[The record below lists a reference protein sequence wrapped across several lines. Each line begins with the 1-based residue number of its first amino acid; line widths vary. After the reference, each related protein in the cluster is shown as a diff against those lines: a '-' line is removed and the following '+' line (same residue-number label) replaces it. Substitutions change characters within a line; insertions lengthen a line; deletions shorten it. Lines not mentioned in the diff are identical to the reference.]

1 MKARGLLVRWGL
13 GPNSEP
19 ARRLA
24 ALALVVVTLTFCAP
38 AVGQV
43 DADPT
48 ERPSIEAL
56 AIDQPIVVDGRLDE
70 PAWRR
75 AEVGAGFRQ
84 REPREG
90 APASERTEFSIAYT
104 PTTLYVALRAFD
116 RAPGKII
123 AKEMERDAEL
133 ASDDSFVLVFDTFL
147 DGRNS
152 FAFATNPNGARHD
165 ALVTDEGRDVNTEWD
180 GVWSVKARR
189 TTDGWTAEIAI
200 PFATLRF
207 DPALDRWGLN
217 VQRLIRRK
225 SEEVNWAYL
234 PRSAL
239 PITTSGVSHAAAY
252 RVSLAGALTGLAG
265 LRRSRSLDVKPYL
278 IASASE
284 EPPSGTSATDI
295 DGGLD
300 IKWGLTKSVALDLTY
315 NTDFAEVEVDDLQAN
330 LTRFSLFFP
339 EKRDFFLE
347 NAGIFEFGPPQRVP
361 WLPALMKAF
370 FSRRIGL
377 DGGQTVPMEAGARLT
392 GRLGEWNLGVLG
404 VGTGATDLG
413 GRRVPQ
419 TGFAVA
425 RVKRNIG
432 ERSSV
437 GAVFTQRDPATG
449 GAENLYGFDFEIK
462 PTQLLQL
469 NGYWSRSERPGVEGD
484 DASFGAGLGY
494 QGSTLTTSLD
504 FIESQQNF
512 DPGVGFLLRENFR
525 LLNPRLIWQPRIE
538 RGGIR
543 SWYAEGAYRRFERS
557 SDGRLESE
565 ETVVYPFGMVLKTND
580 FWELGAV
587 RTRERLFA
595 PFEIYPGVVIP
606 PGLFEFDGW
615 QLLIVTDASRSVTWR
630 SLNDWG
636 EFYEGDWTS
645 LRQTV
650 GLRLSRLVRASTTWT
665 HHDVEL
671 PQGAFDI
678 NLWSQSLDLSFT
690 PDLRLNMIAQ
700 YNDDAEALGVNLRF
714 HWIYRPG
721 ADIFLVYNENWT
733 ATSLSERSTQ
743 GRQLILKA
751 TYLWQR

>member
-1 MKARGLLVRWGL
+1 MSARFPTHPRARTSRPPKA
-13 GPNSEP
+13 SD
-19 ARRLA
+19 RLA
-24 ALALVVVTLTFCAP
+24 LFVIALTLGAP

-43 DADPT
+43 DADLN
-48 ERPSIEAL
+48 ERPSIGAL

-75 AEVGAGFRQ
+75 AEVGTNFRQ

-116 RAPGKII
+116 RAPGRII

-165 ALVTDEGRDVNTEWD
+165 ALITDEGRDVNEEWD

-189 TTDGWTAEIAI
+189 TTDGWTAEIGI

-239 PITTSGVSHAAAY
+239 PITTSGVSHEAAY

-278 IASASE
+278 IGSGSE
-284 EPPSGTSATDI
+284 APPSRTSTTDL

-300 IKWGLTKSVALDLTY
+300 VKWGLSKSMALDLTY
-315 NTDFAEVEVDDLQAN
+315 NTDFAEVEVDDLQVN

-361 WLPALMKAF
+361 WLPSLMKAF

-377 DGGQTVPMEAGARLT
+377 DGGETVPIEAGGRLT
-392 GRLGEWNLGVLG
+392 GRLGEWNFGVLG
-404 VGTGATDLG
+404 IGTGAADTG
-413 GRRVPQ
+413 GRHAAK

-437 GAVFTQRDPATG
+437 GAIFTQRDPAAA
-449 GAENLYGFDFEIK
+449 GAESLYGFDIELK

-469 NGYWSRSERPGVEGD
+469 NGYWSRSERPGIDGD
-484 DASFGAGLGY
+484 DASFGAGVGY

-504 FIESQQNF
+504 FIESQRNF

-525 LLNPRLIWQPRIE
+525 LFNPRFIWQPRIE

-543 SWYAEGAYRRFERS
+543 SWYAEGAHRRFERS

-565 ETVVYPFGMVLKTND
+565 ETVVYPLGMVLKSND
-580 FWELGAV
+580 FLEFGAI
-587 RTRERLFA
+587 RTKERLFA

-606 PGLFEFDGW
+606 PGLFEFDDW
-615 QLLIVTDASRSVTWR
+615 ELLMLTDASRSVNLR
-630 SLNDWG
+630 SFNNWG
-636 EFYEGDWTS
+636 EFYEGDWIS

-650 GLRLSRLVRASTTWT
+650 GLRLSRLVRASTTWS

-671 PQGAFDI
+671 PQGAFEI
-678 NLWSQSLDLSFT
+678 NLWSQDVDLSFT

-700 YNDDAEALGVNLRF
+700 YNDAAEDLGINVRF

-733 ATSLSERSTQ
+733 APSLSERRTQ

-751 TYLWQR
+751 TWLWQR

>member
-1 MKARGLLVRWGL
+1 MLPFHPSSGNTRLFKLP
-13 GPNSEP
+13 GP
-19 ARRLA
+19 AVLF
-24 ALALVVVTLTFCAP
+24 VVTLTLCAP
-38 AVGQV
+38 AFGQIDV
-43 DADPT
+43 DLT

-56 AIDQPIVVDGRLDE
+56 VVDQPIVVDGRLDE
-70 PAWRR
+70 PVWQQ
-75 AEVGAGFRQ
+75 AEVGSGFRQ

-104 PTTLYVALRAFD
+104 QSTLYVALRAFD
-116 RAPGKII
+116 REPERII

-147 DGRNS
+147 DGRNA

-165 ALVTDEGRDVNTEWD
+165 ALITDEGRDVNTEWD
-180 GVWSVKARR
+180 GVWTVRARR
-189 TTDGWTAEIAI
+189 TTEGWTAEIAI

-239 PITTSGVSHAAAY
+239 PITTSGVSHYAAY
-252 RVSLAGALTGLAG
+252 RVSLAGSLTGLAG
-265 LRRSRSLDVKPYL
+265 LRRSRSLDVKPYV
-278 IASASE
+278 IGSASE
-284 EPPSGTSATDI
+284 EPPTRTSANDL

-300 IKWGLTKSVALDLTY
+300 VKWGLSKSMALDLTY
-315 NTDFAEVEVDDLQAN
+315 NTDFAEVEVDDLQVN

-377 DGGQTVPMEAGARLT
+377 DGGATVPMDLGARLT
-392 GRLGEWNLGVLG
+392 GRLGDWNVGVLG
-404 VGTGATDLG
+404 VGTGEADIG
-413 GRRVPQ
+413 DRAVPQ
-419 TGFAVA
+419 TAFSVA

-432 ERSSV
+432 QRSSV
-437 GAVFTQRDPATG
+437 GAIFTQRDPADR
-449 GAENLYGFDFEIK
+449 GAQNLYGFDIELK

-484 DASFGAGLGY
+484 DASFGAGVGY

-525 LLNPRLIWQPRIE
+525 LFNPRFIWQPRIE
-538 RGGIR
+538 RAGIR
-543 SWYAEGAYRRFERS
+543 SWYAEGAHRRFERS
-557 SDGRLESE
+557 SDGRLETE
-565 ETVVYPFGMVLKTND
+565 ETIVYPIGMVFKTND
-580 FWELGAV
+580 FLEFGAAS
-587 RTRERLFA
+587 TKERLFA
-595 PFEIYPGVVIP
+595 PFEIFPGVVIP
-606 PGLFEFDGW
+606 PGLFEFDSW
-615 QLLIVTDASRSVTWR
+615 ELLMLTDLSRSVSLR
-630 SLNDWG
+630 SFNYWG
-636 EFYEGDWTS
+636 EFYDGDWVS
-645 LRQTV
+645 VRQQLS
-650 GLRLSRLVRASTTWT
+650 LRLSRLVRASTTWS
-665 HHDVEL
+665 HHDVDL
-671 PQGAFDI
+671 PQGAFEI
-678 NLWSQSLDLSFT
+678 NLWSQGVDLSFT

-700 YNDDAEALGVNLRF
+700 YNDAAEDLGVNIRF

-733 ATSLSERSTQ
+733 APSLRERRTE

-751 TYLWQR
+751 TYLFQR

>member
-1 MKARGLLVRWGL
+1 MSANHRDSRRNQPEGANPKA
-13 GPNSEP
+13 SD
-19 ARRLA
+19 RLA
-24 ALALVVVTLTFCAP
+24 LFVITLTLGAP

-43 DADPT
+43 DADLT
-48 ERPSIEAL
+48 ERPSIGAL

-75 AEVGAGFRQ
+75 AEVGTDFRQ

-90 APASERTEFSIAYT
+90 APATERTEFSIAYT
-104 PTTLYVALRAFD
+104 PTTLYVGLRASD
-116 RAPGKII
+116 REPGKII

-165 ALVTDEGRDVNTEWD
+165 ALITDEGRDVNKEWD

-225 SEEVNWAYL
+225 SEEANWAYL

-252 RVSLAGALTGLAG
+252 RVSLAGTLTGLAG

-278 IASASE
+278 IAFASE
-284 EPPSGTSATDI
+284 EPPSGTSTTDI

-300 IKWGLTKSVALDLTY
+300 IKLGLTKSVALDLTY
-315 NTDFAEVEVDDLQAN
+315 NTDFAEVEVDDLQVN

-377 DGGQTVPMEAGARLT
+377 DGGETVPIEAGGRLT
-392 GRLGEWNLGVLG
+392 GRLGEWNFGVLG
-404 VGTGATDLG
+404 LGTGATDLR
-413 GRRVPQ
+413 GRHAAQ

-449 GAENLYGFDFEIK
+449 GAENLYGLDFEFK
-462 PTQLLQL
+462 PTQLLQF
-469 NGYWSRSERPGVEGD
+469 NGYWSRSERPGVEGE
-484 DASFGAGLGY
+484 DAAFGAGLGY

-525 LLNPRLIWQPRIE
+525 LLNPRFIWQPRIE

-543 SWYAEGAYRRFERS
+543 SWYAEGAHRRFERS

-565 ETVVYPFGMVLKTND
+565 ETVVYPLGMVLNTND
-580 FWELGAV
+580 FLEFGAM
-587 RTRERLFA
+587 RTKERLFA

-606 PGLFEFDGW
+606 AGVFEFDGW
-615 QLLIVTDASRSVTWR
+615 ELLMLTDASRSVTWR
-630 SLNDWG
+630 SFNNWG

-650 GLRLSRLVRASTTWT
+650 GLRLSRLVRTSTTWT
-665 HHDVEL
+665 YHDVEL
-671 PQGAFDI
+671 PQGAFEI
-678 NLWSQSLDLSFT
+678 NLWSQGVDLSFT

-700 YNDDAEALGVNLRF
+700 YNDAAEDLGVNIRF

-733 ATSLSERSTQ
+733 APSLSERRTQ

-751 TYLWQR
+751 TWLWQR

>member
-1 MKARGLLVRWGL
+1 MFPVHPCHRKTRLFKFPDRLV
-13 GPNSEP
+13 PFVV
-19 ARRLA
+19 
-24 ALALVVVTLTFCAP
+24 ALALCAP
-38 AVGQV
+38 AVGQDD
-43 DADPT
+43 DAPT
-48 ERPSIEAL
+48 ERPSIRAL
-56 AIDQPIVVDGRLDE
+56 VIDQPIVVDGRLDE
-70 PAWRR
+70 PAWQQ
-75 AEVGAGFRQ
+75 AEVGNGFRQ

-104 PTTLYVALRAFD
+104 PSTLYVALGAFD
-116 RAPGKII
+116 REPARII

-147 DGRNS
+147 DGRNA

-165 ALVTDEGRDVNTEWD
+165 ALITDEGRDVNTEWD
-180 GVWSVKARR
+180 GVWTVRARR
-189 TTDGWTAEIAI
+189 TADGWTAEMAI
-200 PFATLRF
+200 PFAILRF

-239 PITTSGVSHAAAY
+239 PITTSGVSHYAAY
-252 RVSLAGALTGLAG
+252 RVSLAGSLTGLAG
-265 LRRSRSLDVKPYL
+265 LRRSRSLDIKPYL
-278 IASASE
+278 IGSASE
-284 EPPSGTSATDI
+284 KPPTRTSANDL

-300 IKWGLTKSVALDLTY
+300 IKWGPSKSVVLDLTY
-315 NTDFAEVEVDDLQAN
+315 NTDFAEVEVDDLQVN

-377 DGGQTVPMEAGARLT
+377 DGGATVPMDLGARLT
-392 GRLGEWNLGVLG
+392 GRLGEWNFGVLG
-404 VGTGATDLG
+404 VGTGAADIG
-413 GRRVPQ
+413 DHGVPQ
-419 TGFAVA
+419 TAFSVA

-437 GAVFTQRDPATG
+437 GAIFTQRDPSVA
-449 GAENLYGFDFEIK
+449 GAENLYGFDLELK

-469 NGYWSRSERPGVEGD
+469 NGYWSRSERPGIDVD
-484 DASFGAGLGY
+484 DASFGAGVGY
-494 QGSTLTTSLD
+494 QGSTLTTSVD

-525 LLNPRLIWQPRIE
+525 LFNPRFIWQPRIE

-543 SWYAEGAYRRFERS
+543 SWYAEGAHRRFERS

-565 ETVVYPFGMVLKTND
+565 ETYVYPLGMVLKSND
-580 FWELGAV
+580 FWEFGAV
-587 RTRERLFA
+587 RTKEQLFA
-595 PFEIYPGVVIP
+595 PFEIFPGVVIP

-615 QLLIVTDASRSVTWR
+615 ELLMLTDASRSVSLR
-630 SLNDWG
+630 SFNNWG
-636 EFYEGDWTS
+636 EFYEGDWVS
-645 LRQTV
+645 LRQTL
-650 GLRLSRLVRASTTWT
+650 GLRLSRLVRASTTWS
-665 HHDVEL
+665 HHDVDL
-671 PQGAFDI
+671 PQGAFEI
-678 NLWSQSLDLSFT
+678 NLWSQGVDLSFT

-700 YNDDAEALGVNLRF
+700 YNDAAEDLGVNIRF

-733 ATSLSERSTQ
+733 APSLRERRTQ

-751 TYLWQR
+751 TYLFQR

>member
-1 MKARGLLVRWGL
+1 M
-13 GPNSEP
+13 
-19 ARRLA
+19 LA
-24 ALALVVVTLTFCAP
+24 PVVVALTVCAP
-38 AVGQV
+38 ATGQV
-43 DADPT
+43 DAELA
-48 ERPSIEAL
+48 ERPSIAAL
-56 AIDQPIVVDGRLDE
+56 AIDDPIVVDGRLDE
-70 PAWRR
+70 PAWHS

-90 APASERTEFSIAYT
+90 APASERTEFSIAFT
-104 PTTLYVALRAFD
+104 PSTLYVALRAFD
-116 RAPGKII
+116 REPGRII

-133 ASDDSFVLVFDTFL
+133 TSDDSFVLVFDTFL
-147 DGRNS
+147 DGRNA

-207 DPALDRWGLN
+207 DPALDRWGLH

-225 SEEVNWAYL
+225 NEEVNWAYL

-239 PITTSGVSHAAAY
+239 PITTSGVAHEAAY
-252 RVSLAGALTGLAG
+252 RVSLAGRLTGLAG
-265 LRRSRSLDVKPYL
+265 LRSSRSLDVKPYL
-278 IASASE
+278 IGSASE
-284 EPPSGTSATDI
+284 EPRARTSATDL

-300 IKWGLTKSVALDLTY
+300 IKWGLSKSMALDLTY
-315 NTDFAEVEVDDLQAN
+315 NTDFAEVEVDDLQVN

-377 DGGQTVPMEAGARLT
+377 DGGETVPMDLGARLT

-404 VGTGATDLG
+404 VGTGEADVG
-413 GRRVPQ
+413 SRSVPQ
-419 TGFAVA
+419 TAFSVA

-432 ERSSV
+432 QRSSV
-437 GAVFTQRDPATG
+437 GAIFTQRDPAAA
-449 GAENLYGFDFEIK
+449 GAESLYGFDIELK

-469 NGYWSRSERPGVEGD
+469 NGYWSRSERPGIDGD
-484 DASFGAGLGY
+484 DASFGAGVGY

-525 LLNPRLIWQPRIE
+525 LFNPRFIWQPRIE
-538 RGGIR
+538 RAGIR
-543 SWYAEGAYRRFERS
+543 SWYAEGAHRRFERS

-565 ETVVYPFGMVLKTND
+565 DTYVYPLGMILKTND
-580 FWELGAV
+580 FFEFGAV
-587 RTRERLFA
+587 RTKERIFA
-595 PFEIYPGVVIP
+595 PFEIFPGVVIP

-615 QLLIVTDASRSVTWR
+615 ELLSVTDASRSVSLR
-630 SLNDWG
+630 SFNNWG
-636 EFYEGDWTS
+636 EFYQGDWVS

-650 GLRLSRLVRASTTWT
+650 GLRLSRLVRASTTWS
-665 HHDVEL
+665 HHDVDL
-671 PQGAFDI
+671 PQGAFEI
-678 NLWSQSLDLSFT
+678 NLWSQGLDLSFT
-690 PDLRLNMIAQ
+690 PNLRLNMIAQ
-700 YNDDAEALGVNLRF
+700 YNDAAEDLGVNIRF

-733 ATSLSERSTQ
+733 APSLRERRTE

-751 TYLWQR
+751 TYLFQR

>member
-1 MKARGLLVRWGL
+1 MFPVHPSAIDTRLFKLPGRPLLFVV
-13 GPNSEP
+13 
-19 ARRLA
+19 
-24 ALALVVVTLTFCAP
+24 ALTLCAP
-38 AVGQV
+38 AFGQV
-43 DADPT
+43 DAHST
-48 ERPSIEAL
+48 ERPSIRAL
-56 AIDQPIVVDGRLDE
+56 VIDQPIVVDGRLDE
-70 PAWRR
+70 PAWQQ
-75 AEVGAGFRQ
+75 AEVGNGFRQ

-104 PTTLYVALRAFD
+104 PSTLYVALRAFD
-116 RAPGKII
+116 REPARII

-147 DGRNS
+147 DGRNA

-165 ALVTDEGRDVNTEWD
+165 ALITDEGRDVNTEWD
-180 GVWSVKARR
+180 GVWTVRARR
-189 TTDGWTAEIAI
+189 TAEGWTAEMAI

-239 PITTSGVSHAAAY
+239 PITTSGVSHYAAY
-252 RVSLAGALTGLAG
+252 RVSLAGSLTGLAG
-265 LRRSRSLDVKPYL
+265 LRRSRSLDIKPYL
-278 IASASE
+278 IGSASE
-284 EPPSGTSATDI
+284 RPPTRTSANDL

-300 IKWGLTKSVALDLTY
+300 IKWGPSKSVVLDLTY
-315 NTDFAEVEVDDLQAN
+315 NTDFAEVEVDDLQVN

-377 DGGQTVPMEAGARLT
+377 DGGATVPMDLGARLT
-392 GRLGEWNLGVLG
+392 GRLGEWNFGVLG
-404 VGTGATDLG
+404 VGTGAADIG
-413 GRRVPQ
+413 DHGVPQ
-419 TGFAVA
+419 TAFSVA

-437 GAVFTQRDPATG
+437 GAIFTQRDPSAA
-449 GAENLYGFDFEIK
+449 GAENLYGFDLELK

-469 NGYWSRSERPGVEGD
+469 NGYWSRSERPGIDVD
-484 DASFGAGLGY
+484 DASFGAGVGY
-494 QGSTLTTSLD
+494 QGSTLTTSVD

-525 LLNPRLIWQPRIE
+525 LFNPRFIWQPRIE

-543 SWYAEGAYRRFERS
+543 SWYAEGAHRRFERS

-565 ETVVYPFGMVLKTND
+565 ETYVYPLGMVLKSND
-580 FWELGAV
+580 FWEFGAV
-587 RTRERLFA
+587 RTKEQLFA
-595 PFEIYPGVVIP
+595 PFEIFPGVVIP

-615 QLLIVTDASRSVTWR
+615 ELLMLTDASRSVSLR
-630 SLNDWG
+630 SFNNWG
-636 EFYEGDWTS
+636 EFYEGDWVS
-645 LRQTV
+645 LRQTL
-650 GLRLSRLVRASTTWT
+650 GLRLSRLVRASTTWS
-665 HHDVEL
+665 HHDVDL
-671 PQGAFDI
+671 PQGAFEI
-678 NLWSQSLDLSFT
+678 NLWSQGVDLSFT

-700 YNDDAEALGVNLRF
+700 YNDAAEDLGVNIRF

-733 ATSLSERSTQ
+733 APSLRERRTQ

-751 TYLWQR
+751 TYLFQR

>member
-1 MKARGLLVRWGL
+1 MLPVHPSAIDTRLFKLPGRPLLFVV
-13 GPNSEP
+13 
-19 ARRLA
+19 
-24 ALALVVVTLTFCAP
+24 ALTLCAP
-38 AVGQV
+38 AFGQV
-43 DADPT
+43 DAHST
-48 ERPSIEAL
+48 ERPSIRAL
-56 AIDQPIVVDGRLDE
+56 VIDQPIVVDGRLDE
-70 PAWRR
+70 PAWQQ
-75 AEVGAGFRQ
+75 AEVGNGFRQ

-104 PTTLYVALRAFD
+104 PSTLYVALRAFD
-116 RAPGKII
+116 REPARII

-147 DGRNS
+147 DGRNA

-165 ALVTDEGRDVNTEWD
+165 ALITDEGRDVNTEWD
-180 GVWSVKARR
+180 GVWTVRARR
-189 TTDGWTAEIAI
+189 TADGWTAEMAI

-239 PITTSGVSHAAAY
+239 PITTSGVSHYAAY
-252 RVSLAGALTGLAG
+252 RVSLAGSLTGLAG
-265 LRRSRSLDVKPYL
+265 LRRSRSLDIKPYL
-278 IASASE
+278 IGSASE
-284 EPPSGTSATDI
+284 KPPTRTSANDL

-300 IKWGLTKSVALDLTY
+300 IKWGPSKSVVLDLTY
-315 NTDFAEVEVDDLQAN
+315 NTDFAEVEVDDLQVN

-377 DGGQTVPMEAGARLT
+377 DGGATVPMDLGARLT
-392 GRLGEWNLGVLG
+392 GRLGEWNFGVLG
-404 VGTGATDLG
+404 VGTGAADIG
-413 GRRVPQ
+413 DHGVPQ
-419 TGFAVA
+419 TAFSVA

-437 GAVFTQRDPATG
+437 GAIFTQRDPSVA
-449 GAENLYGFDFEIK
+449 GAENLYGFDLELK

-469 NGYWSRSERPGVEGD
+469 NGYWSRSERPGIDVD
-484 DASFGAGLGY
+484 DASFGAGVGY
-494 QGSTLTTSLD
+494 QGSTLTTSAD

-525 LLNPRLIWQPRIE
+525 LFNPRFIWQPRIE

-543 SWYAEGAYRRFERS
+543 SWYAEGAHRRFERS

-565 ETVVYPFGMVLKTND
+565 ETYVYPLGMVLKSND
-580 FWELGAV
+580 FWEFGAV
-587 RTRERLFA
+587 RTKEQLFA

-615 QLLIVTDASRSVTWR
+615 ELLMLTDASRSVSLR
-630 SLNDWG
+630 SFNNWG
-636 EFYEGDWTS
+636 EFYEGDWVS
-645 LRQTV
+645 VRQQLS
-650 GLRLSRLVRASTTWT
+650 LRLSRLVRASTTWS

-671 PQGAFDI
+671 PQGAFEI
-678 NLWSQSLDLSFT
+678 NLWSQGVDLSFT

-700 YNDDAEALGVNLRF
+700 YNDAAEDLGVNIRF

-733 ATSLSERSTQ
+733 APSLRERRTQ

-751 TYLWQR
+751 TYLFQR

>member
-1 MKARGLLVRWGL
+1 MNARFPTHPR
-13 GPNSEP
+13 
-19 ARRLA
+19 ARTSRPPRTTDRLA
-24 ALALVVVTLTFCAP
+24 LFVITLTLCAP

-43 DADPT
+43 DADLT
-48 ERPSIEAL
+48 ERPSIGAL

-75 AEVGAGFRQ
+75 ADVGTNFRQ

-116 RAPGKII
+116 RAPGRII

-165 ALVTDEGRDVNTEWD
+165 ALITDEGRDVNIEWD
-180 GVWSVKARR
+180 GVWTVRARR
-189 TTDGWTAEIAI
+189 TTNGWTAEIAI

-207 DPALDRWGLN
+207 DPALDRWGLH

-239 PITTSGVSHAAAY
+239 PITTSGVSHYAAY
-252 RVSLAGALTGLAG
+252 RVSLAGSLTGLAG
-265 LRRSRSLDVKPYL
+265 LRRSRSLDIKPYL
-278 IASASE
+278 IGSGSE
-284 EPPSGTSATDI
+284 APPTRTSATDL

-300 IKWGLTKSVALDLTY
+300 VKWGLSKSVALDLTY
-315 NTDFAEVEVDDLQAN
+315 NTDFAEVEVDDLQVN

-377 DGGQTVPMEAGARLT
+377 DGGETVPMDLGARLT
-392 GRLGEWNLGVLG
+392 GRLGEWNFGVLG
-404 VGTGATDLG
+404 VGTGEADTGDRG
-413 GRRVPQ
+413 VPR
-419 TGFAVA
+419 TAFSVA

-432 ERSSV
+432 QRSSV
-437 GAVFTQRDPATG
+437 GAIFTQRDPAAR
-449 GAENLYGFDFEIK
+449 GAENLYGFDVEIK

-469 NGYWSRSERPGVEGD
+469 NGYWSRSERPGIDGD
-484 DASFGAGLGY
+484 DASFGAGVGY
-494 QGSTLTTSLD
+494 QGSTLTASLD

-525 LLNPRLIWQPRIE
+525 LFNPRFIWQPRIE
-538 RGGIR
+538 RAGIR
-543 SWYAEGAYRRFERS
+543 SWFAEGAYRRFERS

-565 ETVVYPFGMVLKTND
+565 ETIVYPLGMVFKTND
-580 FWELGAV
+580 FWELGAI
-587 RTRERLFA
+587 RTKERLFA
-595 PFEIYPGVVIP
+595 PFEIFPGVVIQ

-615 QLLIVTDASRSVTWR
+615 ELLMLTDASRSVSLR
-630 SLNDWG
+630 SFNNWG
-636 EFYEGDWTS
+636 EFYEGDWVS
-645 LRQTV
+645 LRQQLS
-650 GLRLSRLVRASTTWT
+650 LRLSRLVRASTTWS

-671 PQGAFDI
+671 PQGAFEI
-678 NLWSQSLDLSFT
+678 NLWSQGVDLSFT

-700 YNDDAEALGVNLRF
+700 YNDAAEDLGVNIRF

-733 ATSLSERSTQ
+733 VPSLRERRTQ

>member
-1 MKARGLLVRWGL
+1 MLPVHPSASDTRLFKLPGRPLLFVV
-13 GPNSEP
+13 
-19 ARRLA
+19 
-24 ALALVVVTLTFCAP
+24 ALTLCAP
-38 AVGQV
+38 AFGQV
-43 DADPT
+43 DAHST
-48 ERPSIEAL
+48 ERPSIRAL
-56 AIDQPIVVDGRLDE
+56 VIDQPIVVDGRLDE
-70 PAWRR
+70 PAWQQ
-75 AEVGAGFRQ
+75 AEVGNGFRQ

-104 PTTLYVALRAFD
+104 PSTLYVALRAFD
-116 RAPGKII
+116 REPARII

-147 DGRNS
+147 DGRNA

-165 ALVTDEGRDVNTEWD
+165 ALITDEGRDVNTEWD
-180 GVWSVKARR
+180 GVWTVRARR
-189 TTDGWTAEIAI
+189 TAEGWTAEMAI

-239 PITTSGVSHAAAY
+239 PITTSGVSHYAAY
-252 RVSLAGALTGLAG
+252 RVSLAGSLTGLAG
-265 LRRSRSLDVKPYL
+265 LRRSRSLDIKPYL
-278 IASASE
+278 IGSASE
-284 EPPSGTSATDI
+284 EPPTRTSANDL

-300 IKWGLTKSVALDLTY
+300 IKWGPSKSVVLDLTY
-315 NTDFAEVEVDDLQAN
+315 NTDFAEVEVDDLQVN

-377 DGGQTVPMEAGARLT
+377 DGGATVPMDLGARLT
-392 GRLGEWNLGVLG
+392 GRLGEWNFGVLG
-404 VGTGATDLG
+404 VGTGAADIG
-413 GRRVPQ
+413 DHGVPQ
-419 TGFAVA
+419 TAFSVA

-437 GAVFTQRDPATG
+437 GAIFTQRDPSAA
-449 GAENLYGFDFEIK
+449 GAENLYGFDLELK

-469 NGYWSRSERPGVEGD
+469 NGYWSRSDRPGIDVD
-484 DASFGAGLGY
+484 DASFGAGVGY
-494 QGSTLTTSLD
+494 QGATLTTSVD

-525 LLNPRLIWQPRIE
+525 LFNPRFIWQPRIE

-543 SWYAEGAYRRFERS
+543 SWYAEGAHRRFEGS

-565 ETVVYPFGMVLKTND
+565 ETYVYPLGMVLKSND
-580 FWELGAV
+580 FWEFGAV
-587 RTRERLFA
+587 RTKEQLFA
-595 PFEIYPGVVIP
+595 PFEIFPGVVIP

-615 QLLIVTDASRSVTWR
+615 ELLMLTDASRSVSLR
-630 SLNDWG
+630 SFNNWG
-636 EFYEGDWTS
+636 EFYEGDWVS
-645 LRQTV
+645 LRQTL
-650 GLRLSRLVRASTTWT
+650 GLRLSRLVRASTTWS
-665 HHDVEL
+665 HHDVDL
-671 PQGAFDI
+671 PQGAFEI
-678 NLWSQSLDLSFT
+678 NLWSQGVDLSFT

-700 YNDDAEALGVNLRF
+700 YNDAAEDLGVNIRF

-733 ATSLSERSTQ
+733 APSLRERRTQ

-751 TYLWQR
+751 TYLFQR

>member
-1 MKARGLLVRWGL
+1 MLPVHPSASDTRLFKLPGRPLLFVV
-13 GPNSEP
+13 
-19 ARRLA
+19 
-24 ALALVVVTLTFCAP
+24 ALTLCAP
-38 AVGQV
+38 AFGQV
-43 DADPT
+43 DAHST
-48 ERPSIEAL
+48 ERPSIRAL
-56 AIDQPIVVDGRLDE
+56 VIDQPIVVDGRLDE
-70 PAWRR
+70 PAWHQ
-75 AEVGAGFRQ
+75 AEVGNGFRQ

-104 PTTLYVALRAFD
+104 PLTLYVALRAFD
-116 RAPGKII
+116 REPARII

-147 DGRNS
+147 DGRNA

-165 ALVTDEGRDVNTEWD
+165 ALITDEGRDVNTEWD
-180 GVWSVKARR
+180 GVWTVSARR
-189 TTDGWTAEIAI
+189 TAEGWTAEMAI

-239 PITTSGVSHAAAY
+239 PITPSGVSHYAAY
-252 RVSLAGALTGLAG
+252 RVSLAGSLTGLAG
-265 LRRSRSLDVKPYL
+265 LRRSRNLDIKPYL
-278 IASASE
+278 IGSASE
-284 EPPSGTSATDI
+284 EPPTRTSANDL

-300 IKWGLTKSVALDLTY
+300 IKWGPSKSVVLDLTY
-315 NTDFAEVEVDDLQAN
+315 NTDFAEVEVDDLQVN

-377 DGGQTVPMEAGARLT
+377 DGGATVPMDLGARLT
-392 GRLGEWNLGVLG
+392 GRLGEWNFGVLG
-404 VGTGATDLG
+404 VGTGAADIG
-413 GRRVPQ
+413 DHGVPQ
-419 TGFAVA
+419 TAFSVA

-437 GAVFTQRDPATG
+437 GAIFTQRDPSAA
-449 GAENLYGFDFEIK
+449 GAENLYGFDLELK

-469 NGYWSRSERPGVEGD
+469 NGYWSRSERPGIDVD
-484 DASFGAGLGY
+484 DASFGAGVGY
-494 QGSTLTTSLD
+494 QGSTLTTSVD
-504 FIESQQNF
+504 FIESQQHF

-525 LLNPRLIWQPRIE
+525 LFNPRFIWQPRIE

-543 SWYAEGAYRRFERS
+543 SWYAEGAHRRFERS

-565 ETVVYPFGMVLKTND
+565 ETYVYPLGMVLKSND
-580 FWELGAV
+580 FWEFGAV
-587 RTRERLFA
+587 RTKEQLFA
-595 PFEIYPGVVIP
+595 PFEIFPGVVIP

-615 QLLIVTDASRSVTWR
+615 ELLMLTDASRSVSLR
-630 SLNDWG
+630 SFNNWG
-636 EFYEGDWTS
+636 EFYEGDWVS
-645 LRQTV
+645 LRQTL
-650 GLRLSRLVRASTTWT
+650 GLRLSRLVRASTTWS
-665 HHDVEL
+665 HHDVDL
-671 PQGAFDI
+671 PQGAFEI
-678 NLWSQSLDLSFT
+678 NLWSQGVDLSFT

-700 YNDDAEALGVNLRF
+700 YNDAAEDLGVNIRF

-733 ATSLSERSTQ
+733 APSLKERGTE

-751 TYLWQR
+751 TYLFQR

>member
-1 MKARGLLVRWGL
+1 MLPVHPSASDTRLFKLPGRPLLFVV
-13 GPNSEP
+13 
-19 ARRLA
+19 
-24 ALALVVVTLTFCAP
+24 ALTLCAP
-38 AVGQV
+38 AFGQV
-43 DADPT
+43 DAHST
-48 ERPSIEAL
+48 ERPSIRAL
-56 AIDQPIVVDGRLDE
+56 VIDQPIVVDGRLDE
-70 PAWRR
+70 PAWHQ
-75 AEVGAGFRQ
+75 AEVGNGFRQ

-104 PTTLYVALRAFD
+104 PLTLYVALRAFD
-116 RAPGKII
+116 REPARII

-147 DGRNS
+147 DGRNA

-165 ALVTDEGRDVNTEWD
+165 ALITDEGRDVNTEWD
-180 GVWSVKARR
+180 GVWTVSARR
-189 TTDGWTAEIAI
+189 TAEGWTAEMAI

-239 PITTSGVSHAAAY
+239 PITTSGVSHYAAY
-252 RVSLAGALTGLAG
+252 RVSLAGSLTGLAG
-265 LRRSRSLDVKPYL
+265 LRRSRNLDIKPYL
-278 IASASE
+278 IGSASE
-284 EPPSGTSATDI
+284 EPPTRTSANDL

-300 IKWGLTKSVALDLTY
+300 IKWGPSKSVVLDLTY
-315 NTDFAEVEVDDLQAN
+315 NTDFAEVEVDDLQVN

-377 DGGQTVPMEAGARLT
+377 DGGATVPMDLGARLT
-392 GRLGEWNLGVLG
+392 GRLGEWNFGVLG
-404 VGTGATDLG
+404 VGTGAADIG
-413 GRRVPQ
+413 DHGVPQ
-419 TGFAVA
+419 TAFSVA

-437 GAVFTQRDPATG
+437 GAIFTQRDPSAA
-449 GAENLYGFDFEIK
+449 GAENLYGFDLELK

-469 NGYWSRSERPGVEGD
+469 NGYWSRSERPGIDVD
-484 DASFGAGLGY
+484 DASFGAGVGY
-494 QGSTLTTSLD
+494 QGSTLTTSVD
-504 FIESQQNF
+504 FIESQQHF

-525 LLNPRLIWQPRIE
+525 LFNPRFIWQPRIE

-543 SWYAEGAYRRFERS
+543 SWYAEGAHRRFERS

-565 ETVVYPFGMVLKTND
+565 ETYVYPLGMVLKSND
-580 FWELGAV
+580 FWEFGAV
-587 RTRERLFA
+587 RTKERLFA
-595 PFEIYPGVVIP
+595 PFEIFPGVVIP

-615 QLLIVTDASRSVTWR
+615 ELLMLTDASRSVSLR
-630 SLNDWG
+630 SFNNWG
-636 EFYEGDWTS
+636 EFYEGDWVS
-645 LRQTV
+645 LRQTL
-650 GLRLSRLVRASTTWT
+650 GLRLSRLVRASTTWS
-665 HHDVEL
+665 HHDVDL
-671 PQGAFDI
+671 PQGAFEI
-678 NLWSQSLDLSFT
+678 NLWSQGVDLSFT

-700 YNDDAEALGVNLRF
+700 YNDAAEDLGVNIRF

-733 ATSLSERSTQ
+733 APSLKERGTE

-751 TYLWQR
+751 TYLFQR

>member
-1 MKARGLLVRWGL
+1 MSARFPTHPR
-13 GPNSEP
+13 
-19 ARRLA
+19 ARTSRPPRASDHRLA
-24 ALALVVVTLTFCAP
+24 LFVITLALGAP
-38 AVGQV
+38 AAGQV
-43 DADPT
+43 DADLT
-48 ERPSIEAL
+48 ERPSIGAL
-56 AIDQPIVVDGRLDE
+56 AIDQPIVVDGQLDE
-70 PAWRR
+70 PAWGR
-75 AEVGAGFRQ
+75 AEVGTNFRQ

-116 RAPGKII
+116 GAPGRII

-165 ALVTDEGRDVNTEWD
+165 ALITDEGRDVNKEWD

-189 TTDGWTAEIAI
+189 TTDGWTAEIGI

-239 PITTSGVSHAAAY
+239 PITTSGVSHEAAY
-252 RVSLAGALTGLAG
+252 RVSLAGTLTGLAG
-265 LRRSRSLDVKPYL
+265 LRRSRSLDVKPYV
-278 IASASE
+278 IGSASE
-284 EPPSGTSATDI
+284 APPTRTSATDL

-300 IKWGLTKSVALDLTY
+300 IKWGLSKSVALDLTY
-315 NTDFAEVEVDDLQAN
+315 NTDFAEVEVDDLQVN

-377 DGGQTVPMEAGARLT
+377 DGGETVPIEAGGRLT
-392 GRLGEWNLGVLG
+392 GRLGEWNFGVLG
-404 VGTGATDLG
+404 LGTGATDLG
-413 GRRVPQ
+413 GRDAAQ

-437 GAVFTQRDPATG
+437 GAIFTQRDPAAA
-449 GAENLYGFDFEIK
+449 GAENLYGFDIEIK

-484 DASFGAGLGY
+484 DAAFGAGVGY
-494 QGSTLTTSLD
+494 QGSTLTTSVD

-525 LLNPRLIWQPRIE
+525 LFNPRFIWQPRIE

-565 ETVVYPFGMVLKTND
+565 EIIVYPLGMVLKSND
-580 FWELGAV
+580 FMEFGVL

-615 QLLIVTDASRSVTWR
+615 ELLMLTDASRSVTLR
-630 SLNDWG
+630 SFNNWG
-636 EFYEGDWTS
+636 EFYQGDWVS

-650 GLRLSRLVRASTTWT
+650 GLRLSRLVRTSTTWT

-671 PQGAFDI
+671 PQGAFEI
-678 NLWSQSLDLSFT
+678 NLWSQGVDLSFT

-700 YNDDAEALGVNLRF
+700 YNDAAEDLGVNIRF

-733 ATSLSERSTQ
+733 APSLSERRTE

-751 TYLWQR
+751 TWLWQR

>member
-1 MKARGLLVRWGL
+1 MLPVHPSASDTRLLKLPGRPLLFVV
-13 GPNSEP
+13 
-19 ARRLA
+19 
-24 ALALVVVTLTFCAP
+24 ALTLCAP
-38 AVGQV
+38 AFGQV
-43 DADPT
+43 DAHST
-48 ERPSIEAL
+48 ERPSIRAL
-56 AIDQPIVVDGRLDE
+56 VIDQPIVVDGRLDE
-70 PAWRR
+70 PAWHQ
-75 AEVGAGFRQ
+75 AEVGNGFRQ

-104 PTTLYVALRAFD
+104 PSTLYVALRAFD
-116 RAPGKII
+116 REPARII

-147 DGRNS
+147 DGRNA

-165 ALVTDEGRDVNTEWD
+165 ALITDEGRDVNTEWD
-180 GVWSVKARR
+180 GVWTVRARR
-189 TTDGWTAEIAI
+189 TADGWTAEMAI

-239 PITTSGVSHAAAY
+239 PVTTSGVSHYAAY
-252 RVSLAGALTGLAG
+252 RVSLAGSLTGLAG
-265 LRRSRSLDVKPYL
+265 LRRSRSLDIKPYL
-278 IASASE
+278 IGSASE
-284 EPPSGTSATDI
+284 EPPTRTSANDL

-300 IKWGLTKSVALDLTY
+300 IKWGPSKSVVLDLTY
-315 NTDFAEVEVDDLQAN
+315 NTDFAEVEVDDLQVN

-377 DGGQTVPMEAGARLT
+377 DGGATVPMDLGARLT
-392 GRLGEWNLGVLG
+392 GRLGEWNFGVLG
-404 VGTGATDLG
+404 VGTGAADIG
-413 GRRVPQ
+413 DHGVPQ
-419 TGFAVA
+419 TAFSVA

-437 GAVFTQRDPATG
+437 GAIFTQRDPSAA
-449 GAENLYGFDFEIK
+449 GAENLYGFDLELK

-469 NGYWSRSERPGVEGD
+469 NGYWSRSERPGIDGD
-484 DASFGAGLGY
+484 DASFGAGVGY
-494 QGSTLTTSLD
+494 QGSTLTTSVD

-525 LLNPRLIWQPRIE
+525 LFNPRFIWQPRIE

-543 SWYAEGAYRRFERS
+543 SWYAEGAHRRFERS

-565 ETVVYPFGMVLKTND
+565 ETYVYPLGMVLKSND
-580 FWELGAV
+580 FWEFGAV
-587 RTRERLFA
+587 RTKEQLFA
-595 PFEIYPGVVIP
+595 PFEIFPGVVIP

-615 QLLIVTDASRSVTWR
+615 ELLMLTDASRSVSLR
-630 SLNDWG
+630 SFNNWG
-636 EFYEGDWTS
+636 KFYEGDWVS
-645 LRQTV
+645 LRQTL
-650 GLRLSRLVRASTTWT
+650 GLRLSRLVRASTTWS
-665 HHDVEL
+665 HHDVDL
-671 PQGAFDI
+671 PQGAFEI
-678 NLWSQSLDLSFT
+678 NLWSQGVDLSFT

-700 YNDDAEALGVNLRF
+700 YNDAAEDLGVNIRF

-733 ATSLSERSTQ
+733 APSLKERGTE

-751 TYLWQR
+751 TYLFQR

>member
-1 MKARGLLVRWGL
+1 MLPVHPSAIDTRLFKLPGRPLLFVV
-13 GPNSEP
+13 
-19 ARRLA
+19 
-24 ALALVVVTLTFCAP
+24 ALTLCAP
-38 AVGQV
+38 AFGQV
-43 DADPT
+43 DAHST
-48 ERPSIEAL
+48 ERPSIRAL
-56 AIDQPIVVDGRLDE
+56 VIDQPIAVDGRLDE
-70 PAWRR
+70 PAWQQ
-75 AEVGAGFRQ
+75 AEVGNGFRQ

-104 PTTLYVALRAFD
+104 PSTLYVALRAFD
-116 RAPGKII
+116 REPARII

-147 DGRNS
+147 DGRNA

-165 ALVTDEGRDVNTEWD
+165 ALITDEGRDVNTEWD
-180 GVWSVKARR
+180 GVWTVRARR
-189 TTDGWTAEIAI
+189 TADGWTAEMAI

-239 PITTSGVSHAAAY
+239 PITTSGVSHYAAY
-252 RVSLAGALTGLAG
+252 RVSLAGSLTGLAG
-265 LRRSRSLDVKPYL
+265 LRRSRSLDIKPYL
-278 IASASE
+278 IGSASE
-284 EPPSGTSATDI
+284 EPPTRTSANDL

-300 IKWGLTKSVALDLTY
+300 IKWGPSKSVVLDLTY
-315 NTDFAEVEVDDLQAN
+315 NTDFAEVEVDDLQVN

-377 DGGQTVPMEAGARLT
+377 DGGATVPMDLGARLT
-392 GRLGEWNLGVLG
+392 GRLGEWNFGVLG
-404 VGTGATDLG
+404 VGTGAADIG
-413 GRRVPQ
+413 DHGVPQ
-419 TGFAVA
+419 TAFSVA

-437 GAVFTQRDPATG
+437 GAIFTQRDPSVA
-449 GAENLYGFDFEIK
+449 GAENLYGFDLELK

-469 NGYWSRSERPGVEGD
+469 NGYWSRSERPGIDVD
-484 DASFGAGLGY
+484 DASFGAGVGY
-494 QGSTLTTSLD
+494 QGSTLTTSVD

-525 LLNPRLIWQPRIE
+525 LFNPRFIWQPRIE

-543 SWYAEGAYRRFERS
+543 SWYAEGAHRRFERS

-565 ETVVYPFGMVLKTND
+565 ETYVYPLGMVLKSND
-580 FWELGAV
+580 FWEFGAV
-587 RTRERLFA
+587 RTKEQLFA
-595 PFEIYPGVVIP
+595 PFEIFPGVVIP

-615 QLLIVTDASRSVTWR
+615 ELLMLTDASRSVSLR
-630 SLNDWG
+630 SFNNWG
-636 EFYEGDWTS
+636 EFYEGDWVS
-645 LRQTV
+645 LRQTL
-650 GLRLSRLVRASTTWT
+650 GLRLSRLVRASTTWS

-671 PQGAFDI
+671 PQGAFEI
-678 NLWSQSLDLSFT
+678 NLWSQGVDLSFT

-700 YNDDAEALGVNLRF
+700 YNDAAEDLGVNIRF

-733 ATSLSERSTQ
+733 APSLRERRTQ

-751 TYLWQR
+751 TYLFQR